1 MPALKIGIQIA
12 SLRQPLRQAL
22 AAAHRLGAQG
32 VELDARG
39 ELRPSQMTQTAVR
52 QIRKLLDDYSLRV
65 AAVSFPTRRGYD
77 VAEDIEERVAG
88 TKDAIKL
95 AYQLGASVVVNHVGR
110 VPAEPAGPQWSQ
122 LIEVLSDL
130 GRFAHRAGA
139 QLAAQTGTESGPD
152 LARLI
157 AALPGGSLGVD
168 LDPANLI
175 VNGFSPSEAIDALG
189 PHILHVHA
197 TDAVRD
203 LARGRGV
210 ETALG
215 RGVADFPNLLGK
227 LEEHNYRG
235 YLTIQRRSADDP
247 LVEIGAAVEYLRSL

>member
-77 VAEDIEERVAG
+77 VAEEIEERVAG

-95 AYQLGASVVVNHVGR
+95 AYQLGASVVVNHVG
-110 VPAEPAGPQWSQ
+110 
-122 LIEVLSDL
+122 
-130 GRFAHRAGA
+130 
-139 QLAAQTGTESGPD
+139 
-152 LARLI
+152 
-157 AALPGGSLGVD
+157 
-168 LDPANLI
+168 
-175 VNGFSPSEAIDALG
+175 
-189 PHILHVHA
+189 
-197 TDAVRD
+197 
-203 LARGRGV
+203 
-210 ETALG
+210 
-215 RGVADFPNLLGK
+215 
-227 LEEHNYRG
+227 
-235 YLTIQRRSADDP
+235 
-247 LVEIGAAVEYLRSL
+247 